1 MYNPLTIHPGI
12 PAMPQIASSAATTAR
27 ISIVTAHDN
36 IFFQV
41 EGLKRANLGEKGKQ
55 LRVRDLARRNP
66 SGRPYCTC
74 SVQAPQA

>member
-36 IFFQV
+36 IISRV
-41 EGLKRANLGEKGKQ
+41 DGLKRANLG
-55 LRVRDLARRNP
+55 
-66 SGRPYCTC
+66 
-74 SVQAPQA
+74 